1 VINRSTD
8 ASSGFF
14 QITGIAAM
22 PAEITVWDA
31 RGSLIGNSVPPA
43 RL

>member
-1 VINRSTD
+1 
-8 ASSGFF
+8 
-14 QITGIAAM
+14 M

-31 RGSLIGNSVPPA
+31 RGALIGKSVPPA

>member
-1 VINRSTD
+1 MPLP
-8 ASSGFF
+8 GF
-14 QITGIAAM
+14 QVTGIAAM

-31 RGSLIGNSVPPA
+31 RGALIGKSVPPA